1 MLEGSGATPG
11 RDGAVKRPRLP
22 AEKTQAAVEIL
33 LAHQPVAVYAFGS
46 QVAGTARADSD
57 LDLAVLLHPGRR
69 LSVEQKM
76 DLTERLGAAVG
87 RDVDLIILNEA
98 RLPLQFEIIRSGHVL
113 FESSFEDRVSA
124 EETIVRDYLDFEPF
138 LRQSAREILEA
149 AQERGSRPAPS
160 GSSGGKT

>member
-11 RDGAVKRPRLP
+11 RDGAVKRPRFP
-22 AEKTQAAVEIL
+22 AEKTQAVVEIL
-33 LAHQPVAVYAFGS
+33 LDHQPVAVYAFGS

-98 RLPLQFEIIRSGHVL
+98 RLPLQFEIHPKRPCSFRIVFRGPGIGRGNHRQGLPRLRAVPQAVGPPPRTEGL
-113 FESSFEDRVSA
+113 FEAALPED
-124 EETIVRDYLDFEPF
+124 
-138 LRQSAREILEA
+138 
-149 AQERGSRPAPS
+149 
-160 GSSGGKT
+160 

>member
-1 MLEGSGATPG
+1 
-11 RDGAVKRPRLP
+11 VKRPHLP
-22 AEKTQAAVEIL
+22 ADKSRVVVGLL
-33 LAHQPVAVYAFGS
+33 LAHHPAAVYAFGS
-46 QVAGTARADSD
+46 QVAGTARTDSD
-57 LDLAVLLHPGRR
+57 LDLAVLLHRGRR

-160 GSSGGKT
+160 GAPGGKT